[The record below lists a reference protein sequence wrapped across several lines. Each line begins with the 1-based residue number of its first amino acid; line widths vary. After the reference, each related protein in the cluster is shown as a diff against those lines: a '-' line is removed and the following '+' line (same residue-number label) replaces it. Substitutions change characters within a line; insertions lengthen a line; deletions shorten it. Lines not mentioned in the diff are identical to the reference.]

1 MLQNPP
7 DPVDLLRRAGATE
20 QTILKLERGGKF
32 ETQEEICRRSQKLY
46 EGGLFR
52 IPLGAAYLPE
62 QALFHGIAYI
72 GSSGAGK
79 TVLLNHVKRNRLLH
93 VGRGYGHR
101 VVIWDFKGRERWY
114 LDRLELSCPLYYV
127 NPIDERG
134 VGIDLAAELTGP
146 LEADA
151 FAAELIMPPFKGK
164 NGGDD
169 SSTFLLAAQ
178 AVFAEVIKVFQEKAP
193 GNWQFIDVLHVCR
206 TEAMLRRVLP
216 NTIDGDALIEESFG
230 ANRQAKG
237 IMLTLQ
243 ANCNRL
249 MPIAA
254 AMRKSE
260 NISLRE
266 WVEGQEEAVL
276 VLQNVPK
283 YEANLGPFF
292 RWIFKHTL
300 NLVMSRYTQGGETYT
315 FFIDEARWTPFADEL
330 TRLAT
335 LGRDYRAGFVLG
347 FQDVQGME
355 MVLTPNGTGELFSCC
370 STQVWMQ
377 NNNPAT
383 ARFASERFGQQL
395 RLRAEHSASL
405 GQNRNTNAPD
415 LSEDERRE
423 INENYYSSMRR
434 GPSPYDKEPDGWGG
448 ARFNVGKLPPDEQIL
463 HRHGIT
469 PSGAPISDSR
479 TDSISIQASV
489 RATENPMVYPS
500 EILHL
505 PKANAVLGND
515 EDLITYAAITSTFLG
530 NWLETTRG
538 MQEATIERDEAL
550 VSFWPRPDAELRF
563 HGWRQEDEE
572 RLHVLP
578 PAKPAPKPRDED

>member
-1 MLQNPP
+1 MWQKPP
-7 DPVDLLRRAGATE
+7 DPLELLRQAGATD
-20 QTILKLERGGKF
+20 QQVLKLERGGKF
-32 ETQEEICRRSQKLY
+32 ETQEEICSRSEFYKSDQ
-46 EGGLFR
+46 FC
-52 IPLGAAYLPE
+52 IPLGSAYLPE

-79 TVLLNHVKRNRLLH
+79 TVLLNHIKRNRLLH
-93 VGRGYGHR
+93 VGMGHGHR
-101 VVIWDFKGRERWY
+101 VFIWDFKGRERWY
-114 LDRLELSCPLYYV
+114 LDTLELSCPVYYV
-127 NPIDERG
+127 NPVDERG

-151 FAAELIMPPFKGK
+151 FAADVIMPPFKGGL
-164 NGGDD
+164 GGEN

-178 AVFAEVIKVFQEKAP
+178 AVFAEVIKVFQETAP
-193 GNWQFIDVLHVCR
+193 GNWGLRDVLEACR
-206 TEAMLRRVLP
+206 TEDMLRRVLP
-216 NTIDGDALIEESFG
+216 LTRNGQALIDDSFG
-230 ANRQAKG
+230 ANKQAKG

-254 AMRKSE
+254 AMAKSE
-260 NISLRE
+260 NISLRQ
-266 WVEGQEEAVL
+266 WVEGLEEAVI

-283 YEANLGPFF
+283 YEANLNPFF
-292 RWIFKHTL
+292 RWVFKHTL
-300 NLVMSRYTQGGETYT
+300 NLVMSRYIQGWETYT

-383 ARFASERFGQQL
+383 ARFASERFGQQR
-395 RLRAEHSASL
+395 RLIAEHSGSL
-405 GQNRNTNAPD
+405 GQSTNTNAPN
-415 LSEDERRE
+415 LSPKQRREFNEQYFYEKRPPGTYTTSSPGWGASLDVNKLPFDERVLR
-423 INENYYSSMRR
+423 
-434 GPSPYDKEPDGWGG
+434 K
-448 ARFNVGKLPPDEQIL
+448 
-463 HRHGIT
+463 HGIT
-469 PSGAPISDSR
+469 PAGAPISDSE
-479 TDSISIQASV
+479 TASYSVQATLRV
-489 RATENPMVYPS
+489 VEEPMVNSS
-500 EILHL
+500 EVLHL
-505 PKANAVLGND
+505 PKINPFRGPD

-538 MQEATIERDEAL
+538 MQEATINRDESL
-550 VSFWPRPDAELRF
+550 VSFQPRPDAELRCQ
-563 HGWRQEDEE
+563 GWTHEDEE

-578 PAKPAPKPRDED
+578 PEKAAPKPKERD